1 MGWHYRASFISLL
14 HNRSEG
20 DRMMGVRRPLAWIYV
35 AAALLLA
42 LVASP
47 RSLAD
52 ERQPITVYAAASLTD
67 AMNALGARWHEKT
80 GEAVRF
86 SFASSSTL
94 ARQIEAGAP
103 AAIFASADE
112 PWMDY
117 LAERKLIVDATRVS
131 PIGNRLVLIAPVA
144 SPINSV
150 DLVPNFPLAELLGD
164 GRLSTGD
171 PAHVPVG
178 RYAQEALTA
187 LGVWQVAEPR
197 LARADNVRAALVLVE
212 RGETPLGIVYAT
224 DAKQSEAVRV
234 VGTFPED
241 THTPI
246 TYPMAIVEGQ
256 DGPAVRALFAFVTGP
271 EAKDVFLSYGFSAV
285 SGR

>member
-20 DRMMGVRRPLAWIYV
+20 DRMMGVRRPLAWIHV

-144 SPINSV
+144 SPINSA
-150 DLVPNFPLAELLGD
+150 DLVPNFPSPSCWATAGC
-164 GRLSTGD
+164 R
-171 PAHVPVG
+171 PATPPTC
-178 RYAQEALTA
+178 RSAAM
-187 LGVWQVAEPR
+187 PR
-197 LARADNVRAALVLVE
+197 R
-212 RGETPLGIVYAT
+212 
-224 DAKQSEAVRV
+224 
-234 VGTFPED
+234 
-241 THTPI
+241 H
-246 TYPMAIVEGQ
+246 
-256 DGPAVRALFAFVTGP
+256 
-271 EAKDVFLSYGFSAV
+271 
-285 SGR
+285 